1 MAAIKSK
8 DTNPEKAVRSA
19 LYKKGYRFRLHRRDL
34 PGTPDIVLFRYKT
47 VIFVHG
53 CFWHQHGCR
62 HTSTPKTR
70 KAYWNEKFA
79 SNDKRDKKN
88 TAELRRNGWK
98 VVVVWECEIRDDIDK
113 VAKRLDRA
121 LKRRLRAIETDT
133 SKDTVDDKKEKVR
146 KKGRRKKKK
155 RRGKKR
161 GDKK

>member
-8 DTNPEKAVRSA
+8 DTHPEKAVRSA

-62 HTSTPKTR
+62 RTSIPKSSQ
-70 KAYWNEKFA
+70 AYWKAKFA
-79 SNDKRDKKN
+79 SNKKHDERN
-88 TAELRRNGWK
+88 AAELRRDGWK
-98 VVVVWECEIRDDIDK
+98 VIAVWECEIRADIDK
-113 VAKRLDRA
+113 VARRLDRV
-121 LKRRLRAIETDT
+121 LKRRLRAIETDI
-133 SKDTVDDKKEKVR
+133 SKDTVNDKKEKVR
-146 KKGRRKKKK
+146 KKGLRKKKK